1 MQQSNALTTLLASM
15 GLLPSLAQSAEDVA
29 ADCVTGLNEI
39 GTISVNDMVGSPVEV
54 EKVIA
59 LKASEQGASY
69 YRIIQLQ
76 EDLPTERWQ
85 AQVIIYA

>member
-1 MQQSNALTTLLASM
+1 MKRSNALTTLLSSM
-15 GLLPSLAQSAEDVA
+15 RLLPPLARSAEDVA

-39 GTISVNDMVGSPVEV
+39 GMMSVNDMVGSPFDVEQ
-54 EKVIA
+54 VIA

-69 YRIIQLQ
+69 YRIIQLE
-76 EDLPTERWQ
+76 EDLPTESWQ

>member
-1 MQQSNALTTLLASM
+1 MKRSNALTTMLSSI
-15 GLLPSLAQSAEDVA
+15 GLLPPPARSADDVA

-39 GTISVNDMVGSPVEV
+39 GMISVNDMVGSPVDV

-59 LKASEQGASY
+59 LKASEQGAAY
-69 YRIIQLQ
+69 YRIIQLH
-76 EDLPTERWQ
+76 EDLPTESWQ

>member
-1 MQQSNALTTLLASM
+1 MKRSNALTTLLPSI
-15 GLLPSLAQSAEDVA
+15 GLLPLPARAAEDVV

-39 GTISVNDMVGSPVEV
+39 GVIAVNDMVGSPVDV
-54 EKVIA
+54 EKIIA
-59 LKASEQGASY
+59 LKASQKGASY

-76 EDLPTERWQ
+76 ENLPAESWQ

>member
-1 MQQSNALTTLLASM
+1 MKQSNALTTLLSSM
-15 GLLPSLAQSAEDVA
+15 RLLPPMARSAEDVA

-39 GTISVNDMVGSPVEV
+39 GMMSVNDMVGSPFDV

-69 YRIIQLQ
+69 YRIIQLE
-76 EDLPTERWQ
+76 EDLPTESWQ